1 MGFRDWQ
8 GEKEMVCVYVFI
20 EHLIWGR
27 GMAEV
32 ISPVIRAET
41 LRVFSFPFEA
51 ILSVICELSQFDK
64 LA

>member
-1 MGFRDWQ
+1 
-8 GEKEMVCVYVFI
+8 
-20 EHLIWGR
+20 
-27 GMAEV
+27 MAEV

-64 LA
+64 LAQNPTFSEQNHEGLAGTGTTMLL

>member
-1 MGFRDWQ
+1 
-8 GEKEMVCVYVFI
+8 
-20 EHLIWGR
+20 
-27 GMAEV
+27 MAEV